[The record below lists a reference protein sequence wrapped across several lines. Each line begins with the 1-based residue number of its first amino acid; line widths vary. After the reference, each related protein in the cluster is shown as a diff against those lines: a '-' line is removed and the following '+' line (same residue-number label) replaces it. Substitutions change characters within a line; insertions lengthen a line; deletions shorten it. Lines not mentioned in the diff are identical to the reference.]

1 MLRKLYDWVMSQAQR
16 PHALW
21 VLCAISFAESSF
33 FPIPP
38 DPLLI
43 PIALTQRSRALWYG
57 FLCTLASVLG
67 GALGYYIGYALF
79 EAIGMQILTAYGYV
93 ESFQKLVQHFQ
104 EWAFW
109 AITLKGL
116 TPIPYKIVTITAG
129 VAHVDFATFMIASV
143 LARGMRFM
151 AVSGLCWYFGEPVR
165 HFIEKYLGWLFLA
178 ILVLL
183 IGGFV
188 VLKYL

>member
-1 MLRKLYDWVMSQAQR
+1 MIRKLYDWVMRQAQR
-16 PHALW
+16 PNALW
-21 VLCAISFAESSF
+21 ILCVVSFAESSF

-43 PIALTQRSRALWYG
+43 PMALTRRQCAWLYG
-57 FLCTLASVLG
+57 VLCTVSSVVG

-79 EAIGMQILTAYGYV
+79 KAIGMQILTTYGYV
-93 ESFQKLVQHFQ
+93 DTFQNMVQHFQ

-116 TPIPYKIVTITAG
+116 TPIPYKIVTIASG
-129 VAHVDFATFMIASV
+129 VAHVDFVTFMIASV

-151 AVSGLCWYFGEPVR
+151 TVSGLCWYFGEPVR
-165 HFIEKYLGWLFLA
+165 HFIEKYLGPLFFAL
-178 ILVLL
+178 LVLF
-183 IGGFV
+183 IGGFI
-188 VLKYL
+188 VLKYS